1 MSAPLFGN
9 HNSRIAFEASQRKSS
24 LPHSTHTKSFGQAPK
39 ENPIS
44 ITDALSSRYSVR
56 ELQSESAH
64 SEIEEYSQS
73 FATRSASTAEPI
85 FLSPRAESSSF
96 NSNEAHPFETPRSN
110 LRRQAYAILK
120 ASPNISANGDTI
132 HFSTFPNSLAHT
144 LQESACASELI
155 SKIHT
160 KFNSFSTIRLN
171 IKTISCL
178 AHATRINYT
187 GTIANVKL
195 YKTKEGEG
203 VYYY

>member
-1 MSAPLFGN
+1 VSAPLFGN

-24 LPHSTHTKSFGQAPK
+24 LPHSAHIKSFSQAPK

-44 ITDALSSRYSVR
+44 ITDAFSSRYGVH

-73 FATRSASTAEPI
+73 FAARSASTAQPI

-96 NSNEAHPFETPRSN
+96 DSNEAHPFETPRSN
-110 LRRQAYAILK
+110 LRRQAYAIMK

-132 HFSTFPNSLAHT
+132 HFSAFQNSHAYT

-160 KFNSFSTIRLN
+160 KFNFFSTIRPN
-171 IKTISCL
+171 IITMSCL
-178 AHATRINYT
+178 AHATRIKYT
-187 GTIANVKL
+187 NTIENVKL
-195 YKTKEGEG
+195 
-203 VYYY
+203 